1 MVCRRISKPYVS
13 GMGWFLI
20 QRKIC
25 VAAALFALL
34 IQFVASFEH
43 IHLERTKAHS
53 NLTGSIWDSGHASF
67 HGGSDEPDGYVCDIC
82 AALSLAASAQ
92 IAIPPVLPT
101 RFALYV
107 VISAT
112 PTDAAPTR
120 SPWVDFRSRAP
131 PFA

>member
-1 MVCRRISKPYVS
+1 MSPNQQALCFRHGLVFDAEKDLCRRSVV
-13 GMGWFLI
+13 
-20 QRKIC
+20 R
-25 VAAALFALL
+25 AADP
-34 IQFVASFEH
+34 IRSSFEH

-101 RFALYV
+101 RFALHV